1 MNTSSTGG
9 TQAVARAAA
18 LLREIAASG
27 GGGGSLA
34 DLASRL
40 DLERPTA
47 HRILQRLVLEGL
59 AEQDP
64 ATRSYALGPL
74 LYELGLAAKPPRLL
88 HGLANAALVVL
99 ARESGDTAFA
109 MVQSGMDSLCID
121 RQEGSYPVKAL
132 MMDPG
137 RRRPMGTGSG
147 SLAMLGAMPPDKV
160 QRILEAN
167 ALRLQVSGEATPLE
181 LELVIAQA
189 RTDGFV
195 VRAPRDAPEI
205 LSVGL
210 AVCNAYGTPVLAL
223 SISALRFRI
232 EQRLDQLL
240 GLLRQSQ
247 GELEKSLRSATA
259 RPAV

>member
-27 GGGGSLA
+27 AQGGSLA
-34 DLASRL
+34 ELASRL

-59 AEQDP
+59 VQQDP
-64 ATRSYALGPL
+64 ALRSYTLGPL

-88 HGLANAALVVL
+88 HGLANAALVML

-147 SLAMLGAMPPDKV
+147 SLAMLGAMPADKA
-160 QRILEAN
+160 QQILEAN
-167 ALRLQVSGEATPLE
+167 ALRLQVGGEATLVE
-181 LELVIAQA
+181 LREVIAQA
-189 RTDGFV
+189 RSDGFV

-232 EQRLDQLL
+232 EQRQELL
-240 GLLRQSQ
+240 LALLRQAQ
-247 GELEKSLRSATA
+247 AELEKSLRTA
-259 RPAV
+259 AN